1 MNKQERI
8 AKLNWVLSLIGELES
23 EGVYMPE
30 TKANVI
36 NRINELSAC

>member
-1 MNKQERI
+1 MNKHERI

-23 EGVYMPE
+23 EGTYMPK
-30 TKANVI
+30 TKAQVV